1 MLDRSCQP
9 PRQRRQAARE
19 RRTRV
24 QRNWRHR
31 QAQGRIMVPVEV
43 GAEILD
49 LLVRLGWLDAALA
62 DDRAEIGK
70 AIGAM
75 IADAAR

>member
-1 MLDRSCQP
+1 
-9 PRQRRQAARE
+9 
-19 RRTRV
+19 
-24 QRNWRHR
+24 
-31 QAQGRIMVPVEV
+31 MVPVEV